1 MQGCNHYNEHAIT
14 DRRADL
20 LRRWSTHGSHSA
32 FVDMS
37 VRLCHIFKST
47 AVLQRDA
54 SICLCDRRTRVA
66 LLLRPSGTSHHS
78 FTAMSEPEKQDDS
91 ISESIQDPTQFDA
104 DQYPQGMKLVAV
116 VLSLILCMFVASMD
130 NVSARISIQIKS
142 KDRG

>member
-1 MQGCNHYNEHAIT
+1 MP
-14 DRRADL
+14 
-20 LRRWSTHGSHSA
+20 LRSQNPCCFTIAPKRN
-32 FVDMS
+32 
-37 VRLCHIFKST
+37 
-47 AVLQRDA
+47 
-54 SICLCDRRTRVA
+54 VA
-66 LLLRPSGTSHHS
+66 P